1 MISLNKLK
9 KITKR
14 KKRVGRG
21 ISAGKGKTAG
31 RGTKGQKS
39 RAGHSIPVGFE
50 GGQTPLKQR
59 LPKMRGFRRHK
70 NIKAV
75 IIPLDIIAKNF
86 KSNDVVSTSSLR
98 EKGLIE
104 KKLNKFKIIASSKL
118 SAKGRSASGGKITAS
133 KSFKRKLK
141 FRFVPISKTAEQMVK
156 KAGGKIIKKNS

>member
-9 KITKR
+9 KMTSR
-14 KKRVGRG
+14 RKRVGRG

-59 LPKMRGFRRHK
+59 LPKMRGFKRHK
-70 NIKAV
+70 NISAI

-86 KSNDVVSTSSLR
+86 KSGEEVSLSLLR
-98 EKGLIE
+98 KKGLI
-104 KKLNKFKIIASSKL
+104 KTKTTKFKIVA
-118 SAKGRSASGGKITAS
+118 G

-141 FRFVPISKTAEQMVK
+141 FAFVPISKTAQEM
-156 KAGGKIIKKNS
+156 IKKVGGSIINKD